1 MESTRRS
8 KQQIKRD
15 RVKKKKREERL
26 AWVTLL
32 LLVACAIVG
41 FNRATT
47 DLTPYF
53 SKLFPGA
60 SRFEGDGYET
70 YLAFGSEE
78 RLIGC
83 VTTSAYNGFGGPLKV
98 AVAIDTM
105 GAVLGIEVVEHRE
118 TPSWFDRVQQSGL
131 AETLV
136 GKTYKDPI
144 TLYEDVD
151 GVTGAT
157 YTVRAIVTSVKEATL
172 DIAESKFNID
182 ITPYLPQERIK
193 FGIPEI
199 SLVLLLLVATIGTA
213 KVPARH
219 KNTLKWTIMVLGMIF
234 VGFVYNHPL
243 TLVDI
248 NKLIMGY
255 WPDVYHQL
263 YWYLLVFGIILI
275 FLTTGR
281 NTYCRYICPFGAV
294 QECVGVVGGA
304 KGLHSKTYHNLFDW
318 TRRVVVLLAIMIA
331 LVYRNPGLS
340 SYEVYGTLFNL
351 LGTNREVLFLGV
363 VLLFSLFI
371 KRPWCNYLCPIPV
384 IEHYAR
390 FIYKKIQQ
398 PITMMRRK
406 REAQYPT
413 LETK

>member
-1 MESTRRS
+1 MESTGRS
-8 KQQIKRD
+8 KQQTKHDRAKRKKRD
-15 RVKKKKREERL
+15 DRL

-32 LLVACAIVG
+32 LLVACTIVG
-41 FNRATT
+41 FNRAMA

-60 SRFEGDGYET
+60 SRFEEDGYET
-70 YLAFGSEE
+70 YLAFNAEE

-83 VTTSAYNGFGGPLKV
+83 VTTGSHNGFGGPLKV
-98 AVAIDTM
+98 AVAIDTT

-144 TLYEDVD
+144 TLNEDVD

-157 YTVRAIVTSVKEATL
+157 YTVRAIVASVKDATL
-172 DIAESKFNID
+172 DITQSKFNID
-182 ITPYLPQERIK
+182 ITPYLTQKRIK
-193 FGIPEI
+193 FGVPEI
-199 SLVLLLLVATIGTA
+199 SLTLLLLVATIGTA

-219 KNTLKWTIMVLGMIF
+219 KNTLQWTIMVLGMIF

-248 NKLIMGY
+248 NKLIIGY

-263 YWYLLVFGIILI
+263 YWYLLIFGIILI

-294 QECVGVVGGA
+294 QECVGAVGGA
-304 KGLHSKTYHNLFDW
+304 KGSHSRTYNNLFDW
-318 TRRVVVLLAIMIA
+318 TRRVVVLLAVMIA

-351 LGTNREVLFLGV
+351 LGTNREVLFLGI

-390 FIYKKIQQ
+390 FIYKKIRQ
-398 PITMMRRK
+398 PITAIRK
-406 REAQYPT
+406 NKKQYPT
-413 LETK
+413 LQTK